1 MKIKEFDLSLKI
13 MDVNSQRKCIHLR
26 LLGKYSPHTQNNQN
40 HRKPVPRYTMVLRAA
55 TSIVVS
61 GTSAYLILSSK
72 PLPTKFQ
79 YDIIS
84 LTKKTSNTDCAAFNF
99 FAYIA
104 QSVGTHYS
112 GCQLFRSVYPMQPLG
127 QARARR

>member
-1 MKIKEFDLSLKI
+1 MPKISKI
-13 MDVNSQRKCIHLR
+13 YFSKKYFTKVFYKN
-26 LLGKYSPHTQNNQN
+26 LLIKSTE
-40 HRKPVPRYTMVLRAA
+40 
-55 TSIVVS
+55 
-61 GTSAYLILSSK
+61 
-72 PLPTKFQ
+72 FQ

-112 GCQLFRSVYPMQPLG
+112 GCQLFRSVYPMQPVG
-127 QARARR
+127 QAQRATIGYLVYKEWGCQGCCANNIDLSR